1 MNKLESGNIYL
12 GKYIESIYQSEN
24 IVDINRCKTKKFS

>member
-12 GKYIESIYQSEN
+12 GKYREIKYQCEN
-24 IVDINRCKTKKFS
+24 IVDINR